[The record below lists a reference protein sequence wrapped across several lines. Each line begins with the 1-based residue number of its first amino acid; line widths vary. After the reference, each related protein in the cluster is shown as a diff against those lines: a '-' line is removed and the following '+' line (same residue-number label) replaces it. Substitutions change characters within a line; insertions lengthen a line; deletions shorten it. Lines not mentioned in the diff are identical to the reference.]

1 MQTSRFEVLNPTEV
15 ERIHAT
21 SMEIL
26 ATTGLQVDWPMA
38 RDIFRQAG
46 ADVDDEACR
55 VRLPEALVRRAVEQA
70 PRSFTLYGSDPSFF
84 LEIGAGRTHF
94 AGLGTPTH
102 ILDLDSGE
110 YRPCTMADVVQHI
123 QLINACDHI
132 HNSQMDVWPG
142 DIPMTTI
149 HAEAIRAWAQHSRK
163 PFGMGCYGYL
173 PTLDMMRMMAIVA
186 GGKEALRRRPSFF
199 AICSVGSPLQM
210 IQMQLEG
217 LLICA
222 DYGQPVALSPEAIA
236 GATAPA
242 TLAGLLAQQ
251 NAEILAHV
259 VLAQIYRPGTPVL
272 YGTVS
277 TIANMRLGTVALGAV
292 ETGLITAG
300 AAQMARRYGLPCRSV
315 GAATESKREDIQAG
329 MERTANLLPAVL
341 AGVDFITCGGTLDST
356 MLESHALLLLDDEL
370 CGMARRLAEGVLVDD
385 ETLGLEIVKEAGPG
399 GNFLTLGH
407 TARHFRREHYIPRL
421 MVREGY
427 SAWEKDGSRTAL
439 DRARERVREILANH
453 RPRELDPGLCREL
466 DEYYNL
472 VAARSLD
479 EFYLGE
485 LPENQDWNAL

>member
-1 MQTSRFEVLNPTEV
+1 MHTSRFEVLSPTEV

-26 ATTGLQVDWPMA
+26 GTTGLQVDWPKA

-46 ADVDDEACR
+46 ADVDDENCR

-70 PRSFTLYGSDPSFF
+70 PRSFSLYGSEHSFF
-84 LEIGAGRTHF
+84 LEIGAGATHF

-132 HNSQMDVWPG
+132 HNSQMDVWPD

-149 HAEAIRAWAQHSRK
+149 HAEAIRAWAHHSRK
-163 PFGMGCYGYL
+163 PFGMGCYGYV
-173 PTLDMMRMMAIVA
+173 PTLDMMRMMALIV
-186 GGKEALRRRPSFF
+186 GGKEALRRRPSFL

-210 IQMQLEG
+210 LQMQLEG

-222 DYGQPVALSPEAIA
+222 DYGQPLAMSPEAIA

-259 VLAQIYRPGTPVL
+259 TLAQIYRPGTPVL

-277 TIANMRLGTVALGAV
+277 TVANMRLGTVALGAV

-315 GAATESKREDIQAG
+315 GAATEAKREDIQAG

-341 AGVDFITCGGTLDST
+341 AGVDLITCGGTLDST
-356 MLESHALLLLDDEL
+356 MLESHALLVLDDEL
-370 CGMARRLAEGVLVDD
+370 CGMALRLAEGVRVDD
-385 ETLGLEIVKEAGPG
+385 ETLGLEIIKEAGPG
-399 GNFLTLGH
+399 GNFLTQGH

-421 MVREGY
+421 MAREGY
-427 SAWEKDGSRTAL
+427 KAWEKDGSRTAL
-439 DRARERVREILANH
+439 DRARERVREILASH
-453 RPRELDPGLCREL
+453 QPRDLDPGLQREL
-466 DEYYNL
+466 DEYYSL

-485 LPENQDWNAL
+485 LPENQDWDAL